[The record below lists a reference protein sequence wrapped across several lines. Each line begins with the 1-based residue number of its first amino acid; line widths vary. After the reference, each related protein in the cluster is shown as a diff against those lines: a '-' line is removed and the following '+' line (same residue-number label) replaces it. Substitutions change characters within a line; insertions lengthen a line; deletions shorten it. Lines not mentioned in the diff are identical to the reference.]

1 MVALPVI
8 VIYLWIE
15 SVHVRIAP
23 LLRTCHGGRS
33 SPASCQDLGT
43 VEALYVVGHSGLS
56 CLRVRRDRRYED
68 LAVLLG
74 SPYQRAD
81 VVSRLKE
88 TSPRSLYLVAVQD
101 LFRVCCLSYA
111 IQSGGLIHLCV
122 FDAWGSRRCRGSGT
136 GA

>member
-1 MVALPVI
+1 MEVEVLPRRAKILVPRR
-8 VIYLWIE
+8 
-15 SVHVRIAP
+15 H
-23 LLRTCHGGRS
+23 CH
-33 SPASCQDLGT
+33 
-43 VEALYVVGHSGLS
+43 VVGHSGLS

-88 TSPRSLYLVAVQD
+88 TPHTATMAMVAV
-101 LFRVCCLSYA
+101 LGRCPRLVPRLLPPRLVMPS
-111 IQSGGLIHLCV
+111 
-122 FDAWGSRRCRGSGT
+122 SR